1 METLTWAQVL
11 GWRMRRQ
18 YLDDLDAP
26 SVAGVASRL
35 AGVQAQVGSAAEL
48 AVTVRGGP
56 AGAMSDPTV
65 VKTWAM
71 RGTLH
76 LLPFESAGAYLAL
89 VATVRNW
96 EKPSWQR
103 NFGATPADIE
113 AIAAA
118 ASSVLSADVP
128 LTREEL
134 TAEIVER
141 TGSEHLAEVLG
152 SGWGTLLKPLAWWG
166 VLCYG
171 PPRGGRVTFTAP
183 AYTLPSVE
191 EAARTV
197 IPAFLGA
204 HGPATPEMFDN
215 WLVRKQSRKKDV
227 RGWFEAAAD
236 LLTTV
241 SVEGVEM
248 YAVAAHADELV
259 AAVPSTSVRL
269 LGGFDQ
275 YILGAGTDATYL
287 IDPGVRARVSR
298 TGGWISPVVISGGR
312 VAGVWELAD
321 GTITVDAFTDIPQAA
336 LESEITR
343 VGALTLTARAGT
355 GPADPA

>member
-1 METLTWAQVL
+1 VAEVTWDQVL

-18 YLDDLDAP
+18 FLAELEAP
-26 SVAGVASRL
+26 SSIGVAERL
-35 AGVQAQVGSAAEL
+35 AGIQAQVASAAEL
-48 AVTVRGGP
+48 AVAVRGGP
-56 AGAMSDPTV
+56 PDAMSDPGL

-76 LLPFESAGAYLAL
+76 LLPLDTAGAYLAL
-89 VATVRNW
+89 VGTVRNW
-96 EKPSWQR
+96 EKPSWQKT
-103 NFGATPADIE
+103 FGTTPADLE

-118 ASSVLSADVP
+118 AAEVLVGGVA

-134 TAEIVER
+134 TAEIIER
-141 TGSEHLAEVLG
+141 TGSSHLAEVLR

-171 PPRGGRVTFTAP
+171 PPRGGQVTFTTP
-183 AYTLPSVE
+183 SYGLPSVE
-191 EAARTV
+191 EAARIV

-215 WLVRKQSRKKDV
+215 WLVRKVSRKKELH
-227 RGWFEAAAD
+227 GWFAAAAD

-248 YAVAAHADELV
+248 YAVAAHAAELLD
-259 AAVPSTSVRL
+259 ARPSTDVRL

-287 IDPGVRARVSR
+287 VPPSRRAEVSR
-298 TGGWISPVVISGGR
+298 TGGWISPVVLSGGR
-312 VAGVWELAD
+312 VAGVW
-321 GTITVDAFTDIPQAA
+321 DATGGAIAVTPFTDLPAA
-336 LESEITR
+336 PLETEITR
-343 VGALTLTARAGT
+343 VTDLLV
-355 GPADPA
+355 